1 MSILIKGMKMP
12 DSCGNCPLISSN
24 WIHTWCV
31 AVEDDGELPYDFY
44 KHPHVRQEW
53 CPLEEVKEEKDGKTE
68 QSTVRDMP
76 ES

>member
-1 MSILIKGMKMP
+1 MSVLIKGMEMP
-12 DSCGNCPLISSN
+12 DSCVDCSLRYSFWGRDY
-24 WIHTWCV
+24 CV

-76 ES
+76 KS